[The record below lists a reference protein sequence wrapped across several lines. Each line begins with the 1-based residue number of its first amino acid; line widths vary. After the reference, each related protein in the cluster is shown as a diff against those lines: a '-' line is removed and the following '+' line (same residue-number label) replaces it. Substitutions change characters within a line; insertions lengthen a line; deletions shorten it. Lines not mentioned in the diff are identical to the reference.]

1 MHRKDMTKQ
10 QHINVSHLTLD
21 FVRHG
26 EPEGGTKYRGS
37 QDDPLSVTGWK
48 QIQSSVHHAIKQ
60 GTQWDEIITSPML
73 RCNAF
78 AAELSEELN
87 IPLSVEA
94 NLREL
99 AFGDLEG
106 MTPKE
111 AWKQYP
117 TLLASMWKNPEQH
130 TPPNGEPFKDFCDRT
145 ENCIRDVIHNKLA
158 EGSGNPKHILVIAH
172 GGVIR
177 AMLHRLLG
185 ISPSTTF
192 QFDIPFAA
200 ITRIVVYPNQEAS
213 ENESPYTISLKF
225 LNGILPLQSELQP
238 PPQPYLKPPEEA

>member
-1 MHRKDMTKQ
+1 MHKN
-10 QHINVSHLTLD
+10 HYLTLD

-37 QDDPLSVTGWK
+37 LDDPLSANGWK
-48 QIQSSVHHAIKQ
+48 QIRSSTDQAIKR

-78 AAELSEELN
+78 AFELSKELD
-87 IPLSVEA
+87 IPLSTEVD
-94 NLREL
+94 LREL

-106 MTPKE
+106 LTPE
-111 AWKQYP
+111 DAWKQYP

-130 TPPNGEPFKDFCDRT
+130 TPPNGEPFTDFCGRT
-145 ENCIRDVIHNKLA
+145 EHCINDIIRSRFTENT
-158 EGSGNPKHILVIAH
+158 ENPKHILVVVH

-177 AMLHRLLG
+177 ALLHRLLS
-185 ISPSTTF
+185 INPSATF

-200 ITRIVVYPNQEAS
+200 ITRIVVYRDFGAT
-213 ENESPYTISLKF
+213 ENEPNFTVSLKF
-225 LNGILPLQSELQP
+225 LNGILPQPAEL
-238 PPQPYLKPPEEA
+238 ET